1 MRGLANYIIR
11 KRVPSGKNLELPT
24 IRGKIGIAQGWIS
37 ICINLFL
44 FLIKL
49 FYGFIS
55 NSIALIADA
64 FHTLSDLAS
73 SGVVVFGFKMA
84 SKPAD
89 KEHPFGHGRAE
100 TIAALT
106 LSILIGFTG
115 FEFIK
120 TSIGRLIVDEAIE
133 INRMLFV
140 VIIMTIILKECL
152 ARLSLILADKIKSD
166 TLKADGIHHRS
177 DMLSSL
183 LVLVA
188 FGGVQLGYPKMDAIM
203 GLGVG
208 AMMIFTAYKIVR
220 SAIDDLLG
228 KPMDSETVQ
237 QIKTISLEVEEV
249 LNVHDIVVHTY
260 GAHKFISLHLEI
272 AEGKSPEKMHDIAD
286 QVEKKISKEME
297 ADVVTHVDPV
307 TVEGEEIAKIIHII
321 KKNLLS
327 FNLDDTIQ
335 DLRIV
340 KNHTIESIL
349 FQVPISVEFNKKEEF
364 NRQCSLDL
372 TNQYPG
378 CKIIIEYKSQMS
390 IR

>member
-1 MRGLANYIIR
+1 MALANYIIR

-166 TLKADGIHHRS
+166 TLKADGVHHRS
-177 DMLSSL
+177 DMFSSL

-249 LNVHDIVVHTY
+249 SNVHDIVVHTY

-327 FNLDDTIQ
+327 FNLDSEIQ

-340 KNHTIESIL
+340 KNHQIESIL

-364 NRQCSLDL
+364 NKQCSLDL
-372 TNQYPG
+372 IHQYPES
-378 CKIIIEYKSQMS
+378 KILIEYKSQMS